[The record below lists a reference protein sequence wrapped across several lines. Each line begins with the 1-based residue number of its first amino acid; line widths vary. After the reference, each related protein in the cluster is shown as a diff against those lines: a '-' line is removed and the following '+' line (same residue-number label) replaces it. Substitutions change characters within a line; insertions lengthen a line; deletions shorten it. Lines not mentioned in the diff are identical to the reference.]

1 MFNVVHLF
9 LCILLRASPPGPRR
23 MSERDLSSR
32 LGHDAPTPQQ
42 IHSSKSVP
50 ALHSKY
56 QPTRLHVSL
65 FLYIELLR
73 ILPLSS
79 PIIHHPRTLFHTH
92 THTHT
97 HTLSLSLS
105 LYLHIHT
112 DVHLSFL
119 STCLSILRFYHSHLT
134 LVPRLLNTRMPVHAA
149 ASSSSSVHT
158 LALSVTLEWNRCR
171 NRRQAPARGL

>member
-97 HTLSLSLS
+97 LSLSISIYTQMYICLFYPPAYLFCAFITLTSHSSPDYSIHECLFTRPRPRHLRCILS
-105 LYLHIHT
+105 LY
-112 DVHLSFL
+112 
-119 STCLSILRFYHSHLT
+119 
-134 LVPRLLNTRMPVHAA
+134 P
-149 ASSSSSVHT
+149 
-158 LALSVTLEWNRCR
+158 
-171 NRRQAPARGL
+171 